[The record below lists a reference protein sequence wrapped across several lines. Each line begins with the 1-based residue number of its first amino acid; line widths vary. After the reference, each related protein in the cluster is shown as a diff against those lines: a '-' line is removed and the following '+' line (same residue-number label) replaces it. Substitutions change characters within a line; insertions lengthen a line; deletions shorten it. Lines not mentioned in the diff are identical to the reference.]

1 MHAEVRAPAALL
13 ALTAAAYLGSLL
25 GPFQFDDYA
34 VVATDRAAQDWAAW
48 WETLSQRIRPLLKA
62 SFVATHQL
70 GGWLGHPTLGH
81 HLGNVLVH
89 LAAVALAW
97 RLALAMAD
105 SFRMPEESARRAA
118 LGCAAFFALHP
129 LATESVAYIS
139 GRSVALGTLFALAA
153 LVAQLQA
160 GREGM
165 ARARRF
171 AWQGA
176 ALAAFAAALLARET
190 MIALPLLAA
199 LLEWSRGDSPGTP
212 FTAAR
217 VRLALRRT
225 AGLWLL
231 AVAAAAIVLLHRRY
245 APLLELSALI
255 AQDRLGSPSLLF
267 ALEHFATRLA
277 LLAPPNIDPAFAA
290 EGIGAA
296 HRVFAA
302 LAIAP
307 ALVLAWRARHSR
319 PWWILGGA
327 WVVATLAP
335 LYLVPIRH
343 DGVAERHF
351 YPALWGVG
359 FALACEIA
367 VRLRPVPAAAT
378 AGALAVVL
386 ATATAMRSADY
397 ASEVALWEATARQPG
412 AGPRAFNNLGVAYL
426 GERRWDEASRS
437 FERAL
442 ALDPGYGL
450 ARANLDRADAG
461 RRTGDPLAEPE
472 I

>member
-13 ALTAAAYLGSLL
+13 ALTAATYLGSLL

-48 WETLSQRIRPLLKA
+48 WETISQRIRPLLKA

-81 HLGNVLVH
+81 HLGNLLVH

-105 SFRMPEESARRAA
+105 SFRMPGDSARHAA
-118 LGCAAFFALHP
+118 PGCAALFALHP

-160 GREGM
+160 GAEGTD
-165 ARARRF
+165 RARRR
-171 AWQGA
+171 AWQVA

-190 MIALPLLAA
+190 MVALPLLAA
-199 LLEWSRGDSPGTP
+199 LLEWSRGDSPGAP

-217 VRLALRRT
+217 MRLALRRT

-231 AVAAAAIVLLHRRY
+231 AVAAIALLHRRY

-277 LLAPPNIDPAFAA
+277 LLAPPNIDPA
-290 EGIGAA
+290 
-296 HRVFAA
+296 
-302 LAIAP
+302 
-307 ALVLAWRARHSR
+307 
-319 PWWILGGA
+319 
-327 WVVATLAP
+327 LAP
-335 LYLVPIRH
+335 
-343 DGVAERHF
+343 
-351 YPALWGVG
+351 
-359 FALACEIA
+359 
-367 VRLRPVPAAAT
+367 
-378 AGALAVVL
+378 
-386 ATATAMRSADY
+386 
-397 ASEVALWEATARQPG
+397 
-412 AGPRAFNNLGVAYL
+412 
-426 GERRWDEASRS
+426 
-437 FERAL
+437 
-442 ALDPGYGL
+442 
-450 ARANLDRADAG
+450 
-461 RRTGDPLAEPE
+461 
-472 I
+472 

>member
-1 MHAEVRAPAALL
+1 MHPALKALL

-48 WETLSQRIRPLLKA
+48 WETLAQRIRPLLKA

-70 GGWLGHPTLGH
+70 GDWLGHPTLGH
-81 HLGNVLVH
+81 HLGNLLVH

-97 RLALAMAD
+97 RLALAMAE
-105 SFRMPEESARRAA
+105 SLRMPADAARRAA

-160 GREGM
+160 GREG
-165 ARARRF
+165 RTGARRF
-171 AWQGA
+171 AWHGA
-176 ALAAFAAALLARET
+176 AIAAFAAFAAALLARET
-190 MIALPLLAA
+190 MIVLPLLAV
-199 LLEWSRGDSPGTP
+199 LLEWGRGAAPGDP
-212 FTAAR
+212 FTVAR
-217 VRLALRRT
+217 LRLALRRT

-231 AVAAAAIVLLHRRY
+231 AVAAAAVLVLHRRY

-277 LLAPPNIDPAFAA
+277 LLASPNIDPAFQP
-290 EGIGAA
+290 EHIGTA
-296 HRVFAA
+296 HRALA
-302 LAIAP
+302 TLAIAL
-307 ALVLAWRARHSR
+307 ALALAWRGRHAR

-327 WVVATLAP
+327 WVVATLVP

-351 YPALWGVG
+351 YPALWGAG

-378 AGALAVVL
+378 AGALAIVL
-386 ATATAMRSADY
+386 ATATAMRNADY
-397 ASEVALWEATARQPG
+397 ASEVALWEATSRQPG

>member
-13 ALTAAAYLGSLL
+13 ALTAATYLGSLL

-48 WETLSQRIRPLLKA
+48 WETISQRIRPLLKA

-81 HLGNVLVH
+81 HLGNLIVH

-97 RLALAMAD
+97 RLALVMAG
-105 SFRMPEESARRAA
+105 SLRMPADPARRAA
-118 LGCAAFFALHP
+118 LGCAALFALHP

-160 GREGM
+160 GAEGTD
-165 ARARRF
+165 RARRR
-171 AWQGA
+171 AWQVA

-190 MIALPLLAA
+190 MVALPLLAA
-199 LLEWSRGDSPGTP
+199 LLEWSRGDSPGAP

-217 VRLALRRT
+217 MRLALRRT

-231 AVAAAAIVLLHRRY
+231 AVAAIALLHRRY

-277 LLAPPNIDPAFAA
+277 LLAPPNIDPALAP
-290 EGIGAA
+290 ERIGVA
-296 HRVFAA
+296 HRVVAA

-307 ALVLAWRARHSR
+307 ALVLAWRGRHSR

-351 YPALWGVG
+351 YPALWGAG

-378 AGALAVVL
+378 AGALAIVL